1 MQKPISLKTFNRL
14 VDMLTIIE
22 QSPPEQQTFSS
33 NELARNLGVS
43 DILVRKDLNS
53 IGISGRPKIGF
64 SRQDLVTNLE
74 HILGYS
80 GHNEAIIV
88 GCGRLGR
95 SLLDF
100 HLLDSLG
107 ISLVAGF
114 DLTPSTIGRLEV
126 LPVTK
131 MSSLIR
137 RMRIKLALV
146 SVPENVAQTVT
157 DQLIEAGI
165 KVIWNFTATPLIVPE
180 GIHVHQDDLRRSVAH
195 ILQHLDSE
203 ES

>member
-1 MQKPISLKTFNRL
+1 MQNPISLKTFNRL

-74 HILGYS
+74 HVLGYS

-100 HLLDSLG
+100 HLLDNLG

-180 GIHVHQDDLRRSVAH
+180 DIHVHQDDLRRSVAH
-195 ILQHLDSE
+195 IQQHLDSE